1 VSDLYYLEKEA
12 LISLERMADKSAQ
25 NILDAIHV
33 SKKRPFARFIYAL
46 GIRNVGEHISGL
58 LAARYMD
65 VHTLAEADRE
75 MLLLIHEIGPEVA
88 SSIVSFFKDTKNR
101 ETIER
106 MMAAGVT
113 IEYDKKATKKLTG
126 LTFVFTGSLK
136 SMSRDEAR
144 KKAEELGAQTAP
156 SISKKVNYVVAGE
169 EAGSKLNKAK
179 ALGIQIIDEKE
190 FLTLIKDNI

>member
-1 VSDLYYLEKEA
+1 
-12 LISLERMADKSAQ
+12 M
-25 NILDAIHV
+25 
-33 SKKRPFARFIYAL
+33 
-46 GIRNVGEHISGL
+46 
-58 LAARYMD
+58 
-65 VHTLAEADRE
+65 EADRE
-75 MLLLIHEIGPEVA
+75 TLLSIHEIGPEVA

-106 MMAAGVT
+106 MLAAGIT
-113 IEYDKKATKKLTG
+113 IEYDKKGTQKLNG

-169 EAGSKLNKAK
+169 EAGSKLDKAK
-179 ALGIQIIDEKE
+179 SMGIQIIDENE
-190 FLTLIKDNI
+190 FLTLIQG